1 MANSGWNCPKMAPK
15 MAQMGLK
22 RPNLEFLATFK
33 SSTFDPPRFF
43 LAVAFLMRFWPY
55 LTSKNFASLQNLP
68 LDPKLPKWP
77 QNCSKILE
85 LQSNPNLVPV
95 LSFLS
100 QFWIFWPKVDFFWNF
115 LNSPNFPNFPLDPKW
130 PKWPQNCSKILEFQS
145 HPNLVPVLCFFE
157 PVLNFLT
164 QNWIFWNF
172 LNSPNFPLDPKLPK
186 LTQNCSKILEFQSHP
201 DLVPVLSFLSRT
213 LNFLSKSWIFLEFF
227 WNFGNLTQNGQ
238 DWHLNIDSLLS
249 GFLERGFYPTAERLK
264 ESNPCKAANSPWRRL
279 FHAVKST
286 FWGFH

>member
-1 MANSGWNCPKMAPK
+1 MPNSAGWNCPKKLPK
-15 MAQMGLK
+15 WAQKGLK
-22 RPNLEFLATFK
+22 RPNPEFLATFK

-85 LQSNPNLVPV
+85 FKSNPNLVPV
-95 LSFLS
+95 LCFLS
-100 QFWIFWPKVDFFWNF
+100 PFWIFGPKIEFFSNF
-115 LNSPNFPNFPLDPKW
+115 VSFPNFPNFPLDPKW

-186 LTQNCSKILEFQSHP
+186 LTQNCSKIL
-201 DLVPVLSFLSRT
+201 
-213 LNFLSKSWIFLEFF
+213 
-227 WNFGNLTQNGQ
+227 
-238 DWHLNIDSLLS
+238 
-249 GFLERGFYPTAERLK
+249 
-264 ESNPCKAANSPWRRL
+264 
-279 FHAVKST
+279 
-286 FWGFH
+286 